1 MKLSPPTRASDPGMT
16 GAASRPVTTPLP
28 RATVK
33 PKRGFLWRRRFYMLL
48 VVLPTLLAGGY
59 FYGIAAGQ
67 YASEAQFVV
76 RGRSGS
82 GGGSGGALST
92 MMGAAGFTSTA
103 QDALAV
109 KEYLLSHDS
118 LTVLQQKIGLIDL
131 YRRPEAD
138 RVARLWSA
146 EPPTELLKLYHN
158 HMNTITI
165 DSTSG
170 ITKVMARTFRPED
183 SQLLVEEQLR
193 MSEEF
198 VNRLSARARE
208 ESLRVARQE
217 VARAEQRVIDSQ
229 AAVTA
234 WRLRERSVDPQRSA
248 QMGLD
253 SMGALEGLLTGAR
266 AELQEKSAYMR
277 PDNPAIAT
285 LRNRIA
291 SLQREITDH
300 RQRMIMGGENLPGQ
314 LADYERLLLEREF
327 ADKQLTSATE
337 SLETARIDAQR
348 QQLFVTR
355 VVQPT
360 RAELALYPQAWL
372 ILLSMFIVLSVL
384 YGIGWM
390 MLTGVREHAF

>member
-1 MKLSPPTRASDPGMT
+1 MT
-16 GAASRPVTTPLP
+16 GAATRPVTTPLP
-28 RATVK
+28 RPGLK
-33 PKRGFLWRRRFYMLL
+33 PQRGFLWKRRFYLLL
-48 VVLPTLLAGGY
+48 VVLPTLLAGLY
-59 FYGIAAGQ
+59 FYGFATGQ
-67 YASEAQFVV
+67 FASQAQFVV

-82 GGGSGGALST
+82 GGGGGAGGGALAS
-92 MMGAAGFTSTA
+92 MMGAAGFAATS

-109 KEYLLSHDS
+109 KEFLGSHDA
-118 LTVLQQKIGLIDL
+118 LIALQERVGLNEL

-138 RVARLWSA
+138 LLARLWT
-146 EPPTELLKLYHN
+146 EKPPAELLQIYHN

-170 ITKVMARTFRPED
+170 IITLQARAFRPD
-183 SQLLVEEQLR
+183 DAQRIVEEQLR

-208 ESLRVARQE
+208 ASLALARE
-217 VARAEQRVIDSQ
+217 EIARAEKRVLDSQ

-234 WRLRERSVDPQRSA
+234 WRQQERSVDPQRSA

-253 SMGALEGLLTGAR
+253 GLGALEGLLTGAR

-277 PDNPAIAT
+277 PDNPVISG

-291 SLQREITDH
+291 SLQQQINEH
-300 RQRMIMGGENLPGQ
+300 RQRMIRGGENLPAQ
-314 LADYERLLLEREF
+314 LAAYERLALEREF
-327 ADKQLTSATE
+327 ADKQLASATE
-337 SLETARIDAQR
+337 SLESARVDAQR

-355 VVQPT
+355 IVQPT
-360 RAELALYPQAWL
+360 MAELAMYPRAGI
-372 ILLSMFIVLSVL
+372 ILLSMFIVLSVF

-390 MLTGVREHAF
+390 MVTGVREHAF

>member
-1 MKLSPPTRASDPGMT
+1 M
-16 GAASRPVTTPLP
+16 
-28 RATVK
+28 
-33 PKRGFLWRRRFYMLL
+33 
-48 VVLPTLLAGGY
+48 
-59 FYGIAAGQ
+59 
-67 YASEAQFVV
+67 
-76 RGRSGS
+76 
-82 GGGSGGALST
+82 
-92 MMGAAGFTSTA
+92 
-103 QDALAV
+103 
-109 KEYLLSHDS
+109 
-118 LTVLQQKIGLIDL
+118 
-131 YRRPEAD
+131 
-138 RVARLWSA
+138 
-146 EPPTELLKLYHN
+146 
-158 HMNTITI
+158 
-165 DSTSG
+165 
-170 ITKVMARTFRPED
+170 
-183 SQLLVEEQLR
+183 
-193 MSEEF
+193 
-198 VNRLSARARE
+198 
-208 ESLRVARQE
+208 
-217 VARAEQRVIDSQ
+217 IDSQ